1 MTTEELTNNY
11 TFFQSC
17 VIPYR
22 ITEGNLEILLI
33 TSLRK
38 KKWIVPK
45 GFVEFNLSAFE
56 SAKKEAFEEAGVL
69 GANETVELGE
79 FKFEK
84 GESVTMMKVYSM
96 QVTKE
101 LDSYPEMNLRKRKWF
116 SISTAMEKL
125 EMPEIKGY
133 LNKLQ
138 KMVAHS

>member
-1 MTTEELTNNY
+1 MTGEELNNDY

-22 ITEGNLEILLI
+22 IEDGKLEILLI

-56 SAKKEAFEEAGVL
+56 SAKKEAFEEAGVI

-79 FKFEK
+79 YKFEK
-84 GESVTMMKVYSM
+84 GEEVTMMKVYSM
-96 QVTKE
+96 EVTKE

-116 SISTAMEKL
+116 SLSIASEKL
-125 EMPEIKGY
+125 EMPELKGY

-138 KMVAHS
+138 KLVGHS